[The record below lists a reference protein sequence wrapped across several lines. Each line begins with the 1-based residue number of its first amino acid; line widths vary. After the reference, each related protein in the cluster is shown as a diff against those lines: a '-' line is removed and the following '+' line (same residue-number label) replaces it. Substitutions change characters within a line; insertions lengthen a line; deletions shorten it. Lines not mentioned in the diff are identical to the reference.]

1 MSNVNRRK
9 VIVCAAAVCEPE
21 NLPQSMVR
29 TAPTLGG
36 CFTASTGRKAA
47 RRMMTS
53 KLRPL

>member
-9 VIVCAAAVCEPE
+9 VIVYAAAVCE
-21 NLPQSMVR
+21 LPSQWF
-29 TAPTLGG
+29 APRQPLGDALQRAPG
-36 CFTASTGRKAA
+36 